1 MTSEEGALAAC
12 VVFSG
17 LWAGLTAML
26 TLVMHPMLKAMS
38 GRDFA
43 LFLRA
48 FLPTARHA
56 PFNYIA
62 IFGMIAAPVVALI
75 VLGGD
80 ASGTPFVL
88 TAIGLAL
95 TVAGPLLVSSRL
107 AEPNSTAYDTS
118 KGAVEMMV
126 KTLTVALAPKNI
138 RVNGLAPGLVKTP
151 QTSWIDTRPE
161 SARWIA
167 HHTPNGQI
175 PGADVCGPGAV
186 YLVSDEAE
194 HVHGHMLLIDGGM
207 SAWQHPARGPYT

>member
-62 IFGMIAAPVVALI
+62 IFGMIAAPVVALV

-80 ASGTPFVL
+80 ASDTPFVL

-107 AEPNSTAYDTS
+107 AEPNYDVMLSWDPEALPDEWEARRRRYFALNWIRFVATLAAFALFLAALI
-118 KGAVEMMV
+118 AV
-126 KTLTVALAPKNI
+126 
-138 RVNGLAPGLVKTP
+138 
-151 QTSWIDTRPE
+151 
-161 SARWIA
+161 
-167 HHTPNGQI
+167 
-175 PGADVCGPGAV
+175 
-186 YLVSDEAE
+186 
-194 HVHGHMLLIDGGM
+194 
-207 SAWQHPARGPYT
+207 